1 MNLCFI
7 IGKIISEIKYDFII
21 GSKNISIVRFN
32 LKILEG
38 SIINVIGYDNIAD
51 FCYRKLSVGDNIFL
65 EGILNTKGNIEINK
79 IEIEKRKKKN
89 KKISLRKI

>member
-1 MNLCFI
+1 MNICFI

-21 GSKNISIVRFN
+21 GSKNISIVRFK

-51 FCYRKLSVGDNIFL
+51 FCYRKLNIGDNIFL
-65 EGILNTKGNIEINK
+65 EAILNTKGNIEINK
-79 IEIEKRKKKN
+79 IEIEKRKIK
-89 KKISLRKI
+89 S

>member
-51 FCYRKLSVGDNIFL
+51 FCYRKLNIGNNIFL
-65 EGILNTKGNIEINK
+65 EAILNTKGDVKINK
-79 IEIEKRKKKN
+79 IEILK
-89 KKISLRKI
+89 

>member
-89 KKISLRKI
+89 KKLSLRKM

>member
-51 FCYRKLSVGDNIFL
+51 FCYRKLNIGDNIFL
-65 EGILNTKGNIEINK
+65 EAILNTKGDVKINK
-79 IEIEKRKKKN
+79 IEI
-89 KKISLRKI
+89 L

>member
-21 GSKNISIVRFN
+21 DSKNISIIRFKV
-32 LKILEG
+32 KILEG

-51 FCYRKLSVGDNIFL
+51 FCYRKLNIGDNIFL
-65 EGILNTKGNIEINK
+65 EAILNTKGDVKINK
-79 IEIEKRKKKN
+79 IEILK
-89 KKISLRKI
+89 

>member
-1 MNLCFI
+1 MNICFI

-21 GSKNISIVRFN
+21 GSKNISIVRFK

-51 FCYRKLSVGDNIFL
+51 FCYRKLNIGDNIFL
-65 EGILNTKGNIEINK
+65 EAILNTKGDVKINK
-79 IEIEKRKKKN
+79 IEILK
-89 KKISLRKI
+89 

>member
-51 FCYRKLSVGDNIFL
+51 FCYRKLNIGDNIFL
-65 EGILNTKGNIEINK
+65 EAILNTKGDVKINK
-79 IEIEKRKKKN
+79 IEILK
-89 KKISLRKI
+89 